1 MTKLKTKLTR
11 NEVQKLCDLYNAM
24 DSILDNAG
32 ETFDVSLS
40 DLHSLRN
47 EAWKLRGMFDFRSQK
62 HDEDPD
68 RPAHWMPQVL
78 PDDDR
83 AWYYKG
89 ETT

>member
-11 NEVQKLCDLYNAM
+11 DEVQKLCDLYNAM
-24 DSILDNAG
+24 DSILDGAG

-47 EAWKLRGMFDFRSQK
+47 EAWKLRSMFEFRSQK
-62 HDEDPD
+62 HDEDPN

-83 AWYYKG
+83 AWYYNA
-89 ETT
+89 EH

>member
-24 DSILDNAG
+24 DSILDDAG

-40 DLHSLRN
+40 DLRSLRD

-68 RPAHWMPQVL
+68 RPAHWMQNGSPGGKAHS
-78 PDDDR
+78 P
-83 AWYYKG
+83 
-89 ETT
+89 

>member
-11 NEVQKLCDLYNAM
+11 EEVQKLCDLYNALN
-24 DSILDNAG
+24 SILDTAG

-40 DLHSLRN
+40 DLHSLRD

-83 AWYYKG
+83 AWYYNASN
-89 ETT
+89 

>member
-11 NEVQKLCDLYNAM
+11 AEVQKLCDLYNVM
-24 DSILDNAG
+24 DAILDNAG
-32 ETFDVSLS
+32 ESFDVSLS
-40 DLHSLRN
+40 DLHSLRD

-83 AWYYKG
+83 AWYYNASN
-89 ETT
+89 

>member
-11 NEVQKLCDLYNAM
+11 DEVQKLCDLYNAM
-24 DSILDNAG
+24 DSILDGAG

-47 EAWKLRGMFDFRSQK
+47 EAWKLRGMFEFRSQK
-62 HDEDPD
+62 HDEDPN

-83 AWYYKG
+83 AWYYNA
-89 ETT
+89 EH

>member
-40 DLHSLRN
+40 DLHSLRD
-47 EAWKLRGMFDFRSQK
+47 EAWKLRDMFDFRSQK
-62 HDEDPD
+62 HDEDPN

-83 AWYYKG
+83 AWYYNASN
-89 ETT
+89 